1 MTRMF
6 GTDGVRGIANQ
17 ELTSDL
23 AFRLGVAAA
32 EVLSDDRAQK
42 KRVLVGMDTRLSGE
56 MLEAALVAG
65 LTSVGADV
73 LLAGVIPTPG
83 IAWLTRVHKCDAGIV
98 ISASHNPYEFNG
110 IKIFSLQGYKLPD
123 EVEDRIE
130 EAVKAYDPAM
140 VRPVGHLI
148 GRRIF
153 LQNAAEEY
161 REHLASIANVDLS
174 GMKIA
179 IDCANGASYAIAPP
193 LFEELGA
200 EVLVMGNQP
209 DGVNI
214 NEGCGST
221 HIGGLQRRV
230 LEEKCDLGLA
240 FDGDADRL
248 IAVDDRGEV
257 MDGDVMLA
265 LMAVAMKNRGELN
278 HNTLVVTVM
287 SNLGLDKMAEEQGI
301 TLCKTKVGDRYVLE
315 EMLKNNYSLG
325 GEQSGHMILL
335 KDSTTGD
342 GLLSALQLLRTL
354 RASNEKLSEMRKI
367 IQIYPQVLVNA
378 DVANEMKAKAMED
391 EAIRRAARKVEE
403 KLEGR
408 GRLLL
413 RPSGTEPYI
422 RVMIEGEDQEE
433 ITGLAKEL
441 AQLISSRFD
450 Y

>member
-17 ELTSDL
+17 ELTPNL

-32 EVLSDDRAQK
+32 EVLSEDRAQR
-42 KRVLVGMDTRLSGE
+42 KRVLIGMDTRLSCE

-65 LTSVGADV
+65 LTSVGVDV

-83 IAWLTRVHKCDAGIV
+83 VAWLTRVHKCDAGFV

-130 EAVKAYDPAM
+130 AAVKAYDPERI
-140 VRPVGHLI
+140 RPVGRMI

-153 LQNAAEEY
+153 LENAAEEY
-161 REHLASIANVDLS
+161 REHLLSVAKLDLS
-174 GMKIA
+174 EFKMA
-179 IDCANGASYAIAPP
+179 IDCANGASYAIAPK
-193 LFEELGA
+193 LFRELGA
-200 EVLVMGNQP
+200 EVLVLANEP
-209 DGVNI
+209 DGANI
-214 NEGCGST
+214 NENCGST
-221 HIGGLQRRV
+221 HIGNLQQLVR
-230 LEEKCDLGLA
+230 EENCDLGLA

-265 LMAVAMKNRGELN
+265 LMAVDMKKRGELN

-287 SNLGLDKMAEEQGI
+287 SNLGLDKMAKEQGI
-301 TLCKTKVGDRYVLE
+301 TLRKTKVGDRYVLE

-335 KDSTTGD
+335 KETTSGD
-342 GLLSALQLLRTL
+342 GLLSALQLLRTMVGSG
-354 RASNEKLSEMRKI
+354 AKLSEMREI
-367 IQIYPQVLVNA
+367 IQIYPQVLINA

-391 EAIRRAARKVEE
+391 EAIQRAARKVEE

-433 ITGLAKEL
+433 ITRLAKEL

>member
-1 MTRMF
+1 MTRLF
-6 GTDGVRGIANQ
+6 GTDGVRGISNQ
-17 ELTSDL
+17 ELTPDL
-23 AFRLGVAAA
+23 AFKLGVAAA
-32 EVLSDDRAQK
+32 EVLSEDRAQK
-42 KRVLVGMDTRLSGE
+42 KRVLIGMDTRLSGE

-73 LLAGVIPTPG
+73 FLAGVIPTPG
-83 IAWLTRVHKCDAGIV
+83 IAWLTRLHKCDAGIV

-130 EAVKAYDPAM
+130 AAVHAYDPQM
-140 VRPVGHLI
+140 IRPVGRSI

-153 LQNAAEEY
+153 LEKAAEEY
-161 REHLASIANVDLS
+161 REHLASIADVDLS

-179 IDCANGASYAIAPP
+179 VDCANGASFAIAPK
-193 LFEELGA
+193 LFADLGA
-200 EVLVMGNQP
+200 EVLVMGNRP
-209 DGVNI
+209 DGTNI
-214 NEGCGST
+214 NEDCGST
-221 HIGGLQRRV
+221 HIESLQRLVRG
-230 LEEKCDLGLA
+230 EHCDLGLA

-248 IAVDDRGEV
+248 IAVDDQGEV

-265 LMAVAMKNRGELN
+265 LMAVAMKQRGELN
-278 HNTLVVTVM
+278 RDTLVVTVM
-287 SNLGLDKMAEEQGI
+287 SNLGLDKMAQEQGI

-335 KDSTTGD
+335 RDTTTGD
-342 GLLSALQLLRTL
+342 GMLSALQLLRTF
-354 RASNEKLSEMRKI
+354 RSSGQKLSEMRRI
-367 IQIYPQVLVNA
+367 IRIYPQVLVNA
-378 DVANEMKAKAMED
+378 NVANNAKQKAMED
-391 EAIRRAARKVEE
+391 EAVQRAARAIE
-403 KLEGR
+403 KSLQGK

-422 RVMIEGEDQEE
+422 RVMIEGENQEE
-433 ITGLAKEL
+433 ISRMAHEL